1 MLSKKRLRHRWF
13 PVNFARFRRT
23 PFFTEHL
30 RGLFLRLQYLPLF
43 LYFIINVVCLSSI
56 TNYEA
61 DLPVMMILK
70 PKVYSEPCQTS
81 KVKRF
86 AKMVNDF
93 YPLTVFAKRSILRKI
108 AVIHKIFIAKA
119 I

>member
-23 PFFTEHL
+23 PFFTEHF
-30 RGLFLRLQYLPLF
+30 RRLFLRLQYLPLF

-61 DLPVMMILK
+61 ELQMMILK

-93 YPLTVFAKRSILRKI
+93 HPLTVFAKRSILRKI